1 MNKGE
6 EQTKKYKRA
15 QKFASLIK
23 RGRNRTVKF
32 RAFRT
37 SPKFRRP
44 QRSLKTIARSPK
56 YLRRSTLAHNT
67 WDRFAILKA
76 PCTSERFY
84 KKMETE
90 NIIIFYVDA
99 KANKTEIKN
108 AFKDAFNVVPE
119 RVNTLLTVSGKKKAY
134 IKVPK
139 TNEASE
145 IANKIG
151 LI

>member
-1 MNKGE
+1 M
-6 EQTKKYKRA
+6 
-15 QKFASLIK
+15 L
-23 RGRNRTVKF
+23 GRNRTVKF

-44 QRSLKTIARSPK
+44 VRSLKTIPRSPK
-56 YLRRSTLAHNT
+56 YLRRSVPAHNT

-90 NIIIFYVDA
+90 NTIIFFVDA

-108 AFKDAFNVVPE
+108 AIKEAFNVTPQ
-119 RVNTLLTVSGKKKAY
+119 RVNTLLTVGGRKKAY
-134 IKVPK
+134 IKLPK
-139 TNEASE
+139 TTEASE